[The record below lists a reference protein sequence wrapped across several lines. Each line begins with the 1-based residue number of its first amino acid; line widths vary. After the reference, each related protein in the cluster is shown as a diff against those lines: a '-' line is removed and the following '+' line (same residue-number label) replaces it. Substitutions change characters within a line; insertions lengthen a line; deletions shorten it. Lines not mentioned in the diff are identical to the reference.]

1 MTTHLRRTFHYS
13 SDTDPDPITRHPD
26 DELDNDQQE
35 AIITS
40 LRTQNEN
47 SIKLYRTIFTA
58 LPVLIAAFFLPSL
71 VVPGK
76 RRGGLTALLSISNL
90 LCSAY
95 TIYFLPAHK
104 GEVPTGV
111 GGRRQRA
118 LLAEME
124 TPVALY
130 LPILN
135 GVLAGVLALFGVV
148 LWRKGDVVGGL
159 WGVVPAAVYAVVMM
173 ARRELVPLDIE
184 GLERMRYEYKGA

>member
-1 MTTHLRRTFHYS
+1 MTTHLRRTFHYP
-13 SDTDPDPITRHPD
+13 SDTDPDPTTRHPD

-47 SIKLYRTIFTA
+47 SIRLYRTIFAA
-58 LPVLIAAFFLPSL
+58 LPTIIALSYLPSL
-71 VVPGK
+71 VVPAK
-76 RRGGLTALLSISNL
+76 RRDALTALLAISNL

-95 TIYFLPAHK
+95 TIYFLPVHK
-104 GEVPTGV
+104 GEAPTGV

-130 LPILN
+130 LPVLN
-135 GVLAGVLALFGVV
+135 AGLAGALALFGTV

-159 WGVVPAAVYAVVMM
+159 WGVVPAAVYAVVMV

-184 GLERMRYEYKGA
+184 GLEKMRYEYKGA